1 MENNKIP
8 QTRKELLLEA
18 LERCFDEIYQHS
30 QPPVSWKQLNEN
42 VENNVYGENVR
53 DAYKFHYISMNEY
66 NDIREKYLYMYNVK
80 SDWKHFADL
89 MINYLKNGGIKDKY
103 FKEKIDENGFKH
115 PGYRG
120 YEDVPK
126 LDKQLEKIIHND
138 SERHQ
143 VLEKVFELMNE
154 CKNFYRHDS
163 EETSFIFSL
172 MNLAP
177 SFNKEDVIDEWKK
190 LGKDI
195 EIIDK
200 IQDPYS
206 EEWVYPDE
214 VEGYKPG
221 LVFNYD
227 IDEWV
232 TLEELKQWK
241 RNNPTPV
248 YDIDEDEDEID

>member
-1 MENNKIP
+1 M
-8 QTRKELLLEA
+8 
-18 LERCFDEIYQHS
+18 
-30 QPPVSWKQLNEN
+30 
-42 VENNVYGENVR
+42 
-53 DAYKFHYISMNEY
+53 
-66 NDIREKYLYMYNVK
+66 
-80 SDWKHFADL
+80 
-89 MINYLKNGGIKDKY
+89 
-103 FKEKIDENGFKH
+103 
-115 PGYRG
+115 
-120 YEDVPK
+120 
-126 LDKQLEKIIHND
+126 KQLEEIIYDD
-138 SERHQ
+138 SIRHQ
-143 VLEKVFELMNE
+143 VLEKVFELMDE